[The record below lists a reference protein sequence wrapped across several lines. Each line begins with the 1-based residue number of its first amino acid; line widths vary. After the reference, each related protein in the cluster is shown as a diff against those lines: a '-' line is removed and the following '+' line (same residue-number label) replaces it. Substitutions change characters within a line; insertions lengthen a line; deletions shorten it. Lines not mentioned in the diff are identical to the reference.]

1 MARSHP
7 PTLLTL
13 AQRALTEECGVGKTD
28 CVLLAISGGT
38 DSMCLLQAMAKLRD
52 KLGFQIVA
60 HGVDHGL
67 RPAASAELNLA
78 QRLATDLGV
87 PFERSALRL
96 PAGGNIQHRAR
107 EGRYAALTAAAHKAG
122 ASLVAT
128 AHHADDRAETV
139 LIRLLQGAG
148 PSGLAVLPPRAGDR
162 IRPFIRATRA
172 DILRHIERHRIPYS
186 EDPSNQDRRFLRSQV
201 RFELL
206 PLMERLSPGV
216 VSHLNALA
224 DALGSTA
231 ALKGKPPPHL
241 GRAQL
246 KALFA
251 ALEKGEPGPR
261 IRINDRLELFLK
273 RPATGRTRKNR

>member
-1 MARSHP
+1 
-7 PTLLTL
+7 LLTL
-13 AQRALTEECGVGKTD
+13 AQRALTQECGVGKAD
-28 CVLLAISGGT
+28 CVLLAISGGP
-38 DSMCLLQAMAKLRD
+38 DSMCLLQAMAKLRE
-52 KLGFQIVA
+52 KLGFKIIA

-67 RPAASAELNLA
+67 RAGASAELDVA
-78 QRLATDLGV
+78 QRLAADLRV

-96 PAGGNIQHRAR
+96 AAGGNIQHRAR
-107 EGRYAALTAAAHKAG
+107 EGRYAALTAAALKTG
-122 ASLVAT
+122 ASLIAT

-148 PSGLAVLPPRAGDR
+148 PSGLAVLPARAGNR

-206 PLMERLSPGV
+206 PLMERLSPGAAA
-216 VSHLNALA
+216 HLNALA
-224 DALGSTA
+224 DALGSPMT
-231 ALKGKPPPHL
+231 LEGKPPPHF

-251 ALEKGEPGPR
+251 ALEKGQPGPR

-273 RPATGRTRKNR
+273 RPAAGRTGKNR